1 MSRPAS
7 TFCRSIGLVLL
18 AVVTLTLTAGP
29 ARAHTDLVSSSP
41 RSEALLA
48 APPSSVTLLFTESMD
63 VDLSTVSLSVDGTVL
78 GPLPLRRGEEEG
90 SLVATTTEV
99 PATASTARSSWE
111 VAFRVTSVDGHPVT
125 GSVSFDVKAS
135 GSPAPVASR
144 VPDAS
149 VPTTTP
155 PASGGDDGAPAS
167 SAQTTGPFWGGYVV
181 VGGVLLLV
189 ALGVVAMMRLG
200 RGDEDGEP

>member
-7 TFCRSIGLVLL
+7 MICRSIGLVLL
-18 AVVTLTLTAGP
+18 AVVTLTLTASP

-41 RSEALLA
+41 RPGALLE
-48 APPSSVTLLFTESMD
+48 APPTSVTLLFTESMD
-63 VDLSTVSLSVDGTVL
+63 VDLSTVSLSIDGTVL

-99 PATASTARSSWE
+99 PEAASTTRSSWE

-125 GSVSFDVKAS
+125 GSVSFDVEAP
-135 GSPAPVASR
+135 GPPAPGASR
-144 VPDAS
+144 APDAS
-149 VPTTTP
+149 VPAATP
-155 PASGGDDGAPAS
+155 PASGEDDGNPAP

-200 RGDEDGEP
+200 RSDEDGES